1 MCPDPSASIS
11 VKRLLTSR
19 SHTPRAERIKQLN
32 SSCVIQLSS
41 SMSNSCKKSSQTQ
54 LDNLP
59 HFKHIHKPILTTE
72 HTRVIHPYALTNY
85 MTKIIFNSSDFWKPP
100 WVANNH
106 WHISTCMVYLHNHI
120 TTSSLTL
127 LYKIK
132 SSVVWQFMDC
142 ICVLIIS
149 SLQSVISLP

>member
-54 LDNLP
+54 LHSLP

-85 MTKIIFNSSDFWKPP
+85 MAKYYSTVVIFESHLKVLTTTGTSVLVWF
-100 WVANNH
+100 
-106 WHISTCMVYLHNHI
+106 TFI
-120 TTSSLTL
+120 TTSQHL
-127 LYKIK
+127 L
-132 SSVVWQFMDC
+132 
-142 ICVLIIS
+142 
-149 SLQSVISLP
+149 